1 METFQNIYIT
11 WNFVILPQLY
21 CKMKKLVLTLR
32 RFIVY
37 LFLVLIGI
45 LVMFY
50 LLAPVYKFSGPVQFT
65 GNNFYNPY
73 QSIDSDNWQKYNF
86 QVQSKAWLGITD
98 GRKNSNELIDSIY
111 TILGYDHVATSD
123 YQKINTFGK
132 DYPEYIP
139 TYEHGYNIFKTHQ
152 VCINAD
158 EVLWVDLMFGQTL
171 SMKQW
176 VIDLLKKH
184 SELVILAHPLL
195 RGGYSVNDMKYLTNY
210 DGIEVLNNL
219 RVSDKH
225 WDEALSSGQIAYI
238 IANDDAH
245 DVMNSNEVGR
255 RFTMINS
262 PNLNPDTILTNLKKG
277 AAYGMD
283 FYRIGDEPMDDK
295 VERSKYIPELL
306 SVKLISDTLSITVD
320 TVALQFSFIGNNGEV
335 KKIVK
340 DTNSATYIISDSDP
354 YIRTEIMFTDLS
366 VMYLNPIIRHN
377 GEFPK
382 TLKTAEIDSS
392 ATMRLRIIYFVIG
405 LIIAYLFAK
414 YRIRRK
420 SKHIN
425 V

>member
-1 METFQNIYIT
+1 MY
-11 WNFVILPQLY
+11 
-21 CKMKKLVLTLR
+21 
-32 RFIVY
+32 
-37 LFLVLIGI
+37 
-45 LVMFY
+45 Y
-50 LLAPVYKFSGPVQFT
+50 LLAPVYKFSGPVPFS
-65 GNNFYNPY
+65 GDKLYNPY
-73 QSIDSDNWQKYNF
+73 QSIDSGDWRKYNF
-86 QVQSKAWLGITD
+86 QVQSRAWLGITD

-132 DYPEYIP
+132 NDPAYIP

-152 VCINAD
+152 VCIGSD

-176 VIDLLKKH
+176 ILDQLKKQ

-195 RGGYSVNDMKYLTNY
+195 RDGYSLDDMKYLTNY

-219 RVSDKH
+219 RVSDGH
-225 WDEALSSGQIAYI
+225 WDAALSSGQIAYI

-262 PNLNPDTILTNLKKG
+262 KSSDMNTIMSNLKKG

-283 FYRIGDEPMDDK
+283 FYRIGDEPMNEK
-295 VERSKYIPELL
+295 VERSKYIPKLSSVELN
-306 SVKLISDTLSITVD
+306 SDTLSVTVD
-320 TVALQFSFIGNNGEV
+320 TTALQISFIGDNGKV
-335 KKIVK
+335 MQTVN
-340 DTNSATYIISDSDP
+340 DTNSATYIITKSDP

-366 VMYLNPIIRHN
+366 VMYLNPVIRYD

-414 YRIRRK
+414 YRLRRK
-420 SKHIN
+420 SKQTN
-425 V
+425 E

>member
-1 METFQNIYIT
+1 
-11 WNFVILPQLY
+11 
-21 CKMKKLVLTLR
+21 MKKLFLTFWK
-32 RFIVY
+32 FIVLLTII
-37 LFLVLIGI
+37 LFGMLI
-45 LVMFY
+45 MYY
-50 LLAPVYKFSGPVQFT
+50 LLAPVYKFSGPVPFS
-65 GNNFYNPY
+65 GDKLYNPY
-73 QSIDSDNWQKYNF
+73 QSIDSGDWRKYNF
-86 QVQSKAWLGITD
+86 QVQSRAWLGITD

-132 DYPEYIP
+132 NDPAYIP

-152 VCINAD
+152 VCIGSD

-176 VIDLLKKH
+176 ILDQLKKQ

-195 RGGYSVNDMKYLTNY
+195 RDGYSLDDMKYLTNY

-219 RVSDKH
+219 RVSDGH
-225 WDEALSSGQIAYI
+225 WDAALSSGQIAYI

-262 PNLNPDTILTNLKKG
+262 KSSDMNTIMSNLKKG

-283 FYRIGDEPMDDK
+283 FYRIGDEPMNDK
-295 VERSKYIPELL
+295 VERSKYIPKLSSTELN
-306 SVKLISDTLSITVD
+306 SDTLSVTVD
-320 TVALQFSFIGNNGEV
+320 TTALQISFIGDNGKV
-335 KKIVK
+335 MQTVN
-340 DTNSATYIISDSDP
+340 DTNSATYIITKSDP

-366 VMYLNPIIRHN
+366 VMYLNPVIRYD

-414 YRIRRK
+414 YRLRRK
-420 SKHIN
+420 SKQTN
-425 V
+425 E

>member
-1 METFQNIYIT
+1 
-11 WNFVILPQLY
+11 
-21 CKMKKLVLTLR
+21 MKKLFLTFWK
-32 RFIVY
+32 FIVLLTII
-37 LFLVLIGI
+37 LFGMLI
-45 LVMFY
+45 MYY
-50 LLAPVYKFSGPVQFT
+50 LLAPVYKFSGPVPFS
-65 GNNFYNPY
+65 GDKLYNPY
-73 QSIDSDNWQKYNF
+73 QSIDSGDWRKYNF
-86 QVQSKAWLGITD
+86 QVQSRAWLGITD

-132 DYPEYIP
+132 NDPAYIP

-152 VCINAD
+152 VCIGSD

-176 VIDLLKKH
+176 ILDQLKKQ

-195 RGGYSVNDMKYLTNY
+195 RDGYSLDDMKYLTNY

-219 RVSDKH
+219 RISDEH
-225 WDEALSSGQIAYI
+225 WDAALSSGQIAYI
-238 IANDDAH
+238 VANDDAH

-262 PNLNPDTILTNLKKG
+262 KSSDMNTIMSNLKKG

-283 FYRIGDEPMDDK
+283 FYRIGDEPMNEK
-295 VERSKYIPELL
+295 VERSKYIPKLSSVELN
-306 SVKLISDTLSITVD
+306 SDTLSVTVD
-320 TVALQFSFIGNNGEV
+320 TTALQISFIGDNGKV
-335 KKIVK
+335 MQTVN
-340 DTNSATYIISDSDP
+340 DTNSATYIITKSDP

-366 VMYLNPIIRHN
+366 VMYLNPVIRYD

-414 YRIRRK
+414 YRLRRK
-420 SKHIN
+420 SKQTN
-425 V
+425 E

>member
-1 METFQNIYIT
+1 
-11 WNFVILPQLY
+11 
-21 CKMKKLVLTLR
+21 MKKLFLTFWK
-32 RFIVY
+32 FIVLLTII
-37 LFLVLIGI
+37 LFGMLI
-45 LVMFY
+45 MYY
-50 LLAPVYKFSGPVQFT
+50 LLAPVYKFSGPVPFS
-65 GNNFYNPY
+65 GDKLYNPY
-73 QSIDSDNWQKYNF
+73 QSIDSGDWRKYNF
-86 QVQSKAWLGITD
+86 QVQSRAWLGITD

-132 DYPEYIP
+132 NDPAYIP

-152 VCINAD
+152 VCIGSD

-176 VIDLLKKH
+176 ILDQLKKQ

-195 RGGYSVNDMKYLTNY
+195 RDGYSLDDMKYLTNY

-219 RVSDKH
+219 RVSDGH
-225 WDEALSSGQIAYI
+225 WDAALSSGQIAYI

-262 PNLNPDTILTNLKKG
+262 KSSDMNTIMSNLKKG

-283 FYRIGDEPMDDK
+283 FYRIGDEPMNEK
-295 VERSKYIPELL
+295 VERSKYIPKLSSVELN
-306 SVKLISDTLSITVD
+306 SDTLSVTVD
-320 TVALQFSFIGNNGEV
+320 TTALRISFIGDNGKV
-335 KKIVK
+335 MQTVN
-340 DTNSATYIISDSDP
+340 DTNSATYIITKSDP

-366 VMYLNPIIRHN
+366 VMYLNPVIRYD

-414 YRIRRK
+414 YRLRRK
-420 SKHIN
+420 SKQTN
-425 V
+425 E